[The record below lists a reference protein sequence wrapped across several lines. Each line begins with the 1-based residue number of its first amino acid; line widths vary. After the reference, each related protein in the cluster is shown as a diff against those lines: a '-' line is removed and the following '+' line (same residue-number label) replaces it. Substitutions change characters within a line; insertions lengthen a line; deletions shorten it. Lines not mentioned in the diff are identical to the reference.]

1 MVESGVFGSQLF
13 GQTQAVQPSQVRHG
27 PILIPGATPRISNSA
42 GTGDFSI
49 QLLDAHF
56 TTSCRRRAL
65 NGTLMWRPTDFVV
78 DIGGEKHPMHGVK
91 LLCGLWAWAFF
102 VLTMSSARA
111 EPATTSGELVIDAPT
126 LTAIGV
132 EWKITGD
139 DNTNAAVEVRYRRRG
154 EQIWLKAL
162 PLLRIHHEVINS
174 AEPAFR
180 PIEPTAS
187 NPSGMRENPW
197 HYDTG
202 NMFAGS
208 VLNLLPDT
216 DYECRFTLSDPDGVK
231 GEQEKTITVRTR
243 KEPQP
248 AVGGHIYHVYPIG
261 WKGPMQQPAF
271 TGLMRAYNMGSSASD
286 HDHTF
291 PPRVQPGDTILVH
304 AGLYVSDRFH
314 YMNGLPHPGYNAL
327 AAVTDGT
334 YYLTQSGTPEKP
346 VVIRA
351 AGDGEVIFDGAG
363 AENLFNLLHANY
375 NYFEGITVRNTTV
388 AFLLGWK
395 DIAGSSGFTLKRS
408 RIYDVAR
415 AVEAEWSGSRDFYI
429 ADNVIVGRHEPTK
442 MMSWTGAIWENYPSF
457 PESLQSEY
465 GIKVYGQGHVVTHN
479 YVANF
484 HDAIDVSTYGE
495 PDGTPDI
502 ASDKLSGPTEMN
514 DREASSIDFY
524 RNDIYNMGDNCI
536 EGDGGAH
543 NIRIFENRCFNSA
556 AASLSAQPI
565 FGGPIYF
572 YRNLV
577 YNSPSGGPLKFADT
591 PAGVLVYQN
600 TFVAGDTSPGGPVA
614 NAHLINNL
622 FLGRGASNAVY
633 AIETTTNY
641 STSDYNG
648 FGSNKGDYDFAWN
661 SPPADV
667 IADYDYTHKLSVRRF
682 KTLKEFGNATGQ
694 DRHSIMVNYDV
705 FVNVPRPD
713 RSDPQRLYNPE
724 DMDFRLRPH
733 TPAIDAG
740 ALLPT
745 INDEYTGK
753 APDLGAYEFG
763 RPVPDYGPRTL
774 PPGMAEGESV
784 GFRSWTGPPR
794 ADLHLLPK

>member
-1 MVESGVFGSQLF
+1 MRAKFFHAVFIAAMLP
-13 GQTQAVQPSQVRHG
+13 VLP
-27 PILIPGATPRISNSA
+27 
-42 GTGDFSI
+42 
-49 QLLDAHF
+49 
-56 TTSCRRRAL
+56 
-65 NGTLMWRPTDFVV
+65 
-78 DIGGEKHPMHGVK
+78 
-91 LLCGLWAWAFF
+91 AWAEDQ
-102 VLTMSSARA
+102 VT
-111 EPATTSGELVIDAPT
+111 PGKLVVDAPT

-139 DNTNAAVEVRYRRRG
+139 DNRNAAVEVSYRRKG
-154 EQIWLKAL
+154 EQGWHKAL

-174 AEPAFR
+174 AEPPFQ
-180 PIEPTAS
+180 PTEPSAG
-187 NPSGMRENPW
+187 NPNGTRENPW

-208 VLNLLPDT
+208 ILNLEPGT
-216 DYECRFTLSDPDGVK
+216 DYECRFQLSDPDGVSGGK
-231 GEQEKTITVRTR
+231 EQIITARTR
-243 KEPQP
+243 SEPMP
-248 AVGGHIYHVYPIG
+248 APGGHVYHVYPID
-261 WKGPMQQPAF
+261 WKGPKQQPAF

-304 AGLYVSDRFH
+304 AGLYISDRFH
-314 YMNGLPHPGYNAL
+314 YMNGMPHPGYNNL

-334 YYLTQSGTPEKP
+334 YYLTQSGAPDKP
-346 VVIRA
+346 IVIKG

-363 AENLFNLLHANY
+363 NANLFNLLRANY

-415 AVEAEWSGSRDFYI
+415 AVSGEWSGSRDFFI
-429 ADNVIVGRHEPTK
+429 ADNVIIGRHEPTK
-442 MMSWTGAIWENYPSF
+442 MMSWSGALWANLPGF
-457 PESLQSEY
+457 PESLNSEY
-465 GIKVYGQGHVVTHN
+465 GIKVYGQGHVVMHN

-495 PDGTPDI
+495 PDGTPGI
-502 ASDKLSGPTEMN
+502 AGTAVTGPTEQD
-514 DREASSIDFY
+514 DRTASGIDFY

-543 NIRIFENRCFNSA
+543 NIRVFENRCFNSA

-577 YNSPSGGPLKFADT
+577 YNAPSGGALKFADT
-591 PAGVLVYQN
+591 PAGVYVYHN
-600 TFVAGDTSPGGPVA
+600 SFVGGDTSPGGPVA
-614 NAHLINNL
+614 NAHLENNL
-622 FLGRGASNAVY
+622 FLGTGSERPVFQLD
-633 AIETTTNY
+633 TTTNY

-648 FGSNKGDYDFAWN
+648 FDANQGAANFAWN
-661 SPPADV
+661 SPPDGTA
-667 IADYDYTHKLSVRRF
+667 ADYDYTHKLTQRRF
-682 KTLKEFGNATGQ
+682 RTLKDYAGATGQ
-694 DRHSIMVNYDV
+694 DRHSVALDYKV
-705 FVNVPRPD
+705 FVNVPKPD

-724 DMDFRLRPH
+724 DMDFRLRPKSA
-733 TPAIDAG
+733 AIDAG
-740 ALLPT
+740 TVLPT
-745 INDEYTGK
+745 INDGYAGK

-763 RPVPDYGPRTL
+763 QPLPDYGPRAL
-774 PPGMAEGESV
+774 PTGVSGPAEV
-784 GFRSWTGPPR
+784 GYRSWNGPPR
-794 ADLHLLPK
+794 ADLHLLPR

>member
-1 MVESGVFGSQLF
+1 MFIRFIPAVVMLAVLCAGPAQA
-13 GQTQAVQPSQVRHG
+13 QT
-27 PILIPGATPRISNSA
+27 
-42 GTGDFSI
+42 
-49 QLLDAHF
+49 
-56 TTSCRRRAL
+56 
-65 NGTLMWRPTDFVV
+65 
-78 DIGGEKHPMHGVK
+78 
-91 LLCGLWAWAFF
+91 
-102 VLTMSSARA
+102 
-111 EPATTSGELVIDAPT
+111 ATTSGKLLVDAPT

-139 DNTNAAVEVRYRRRG
+139 DNRNAAVEVGYRRKG
-154 EQIWLKAL
+154 EQAWRKAL
-162 PLLRIHHEVINS
+162 PLLRVHHEVINS
-174 AEPAFR
+174 AEPPFQPA
-180 PIEPTAS
+180 EPSAA
-187 NPSGMRENPW
+187 NPNGSRENPW

-208 VLNLLPDT
+208 ILNLDPDT
-216 DYECRFTLSDPDGVK
+216 DYECRFQLSDPDGVSGDK
-231 GEQEKTITVRTR
+231 EKLITVRTR

-248 AVGGHIYHVYPIG
+248 APGGHVYHVYPIG
-261 WKGPMQQPAF
+261 WTGPKQQPAF
-271 TGLMRAYNMGSSASD
+271 IGLMRAYNTGSSASD

-327 AAVTDGT
+327 ASVTDGT
-334 YYLTQSGTPEKP
+334 YYLTQSGTPDRP
-346 VVIRA
+346 IVIKA

-363 AENLFNLLHANY
+363 AENLFNLLSANY

-415 AVEAEWSGSRDFYI
+415 AVQAEWSRSRDFFI
-429 ADNVIVGRHEPTK
+429 ADNVIIGRHEPTK
-442 MMSWTGAIWENYPSF
+442 MMSWTGALWANLPGF

-465 GIKVYGQGHVVTHN
+465 GIKVYGQGHVVMHN

-502 ASDKLSGPTEMN
+502 AGTAVSGPSELD
-514 DREASSIDFY
+514 DRMASSIDFY

-543 NIRIFENRCFNSA
+543 NIRIFENRCFNTA
-556 AASLSAQPI
+556 AATLSAQPI

-577 YNSPSGGPLKFADT
+577 FNAPSGGPLKFADT
-591 PAGVLVYQN
+591 PAGVYVYQN

-614 NAHLINNL
+614 NAHLRNNL
-622 FLGRGASNAVY
+622 FLGTGSDRPVFQLD
-633 AIETTTNY
+633 TTTNY

-648 FGSNKGDYDFAWN
+648 FDVNAGANNFAWN
-661 SPPADV
+661 SPPDGTD
-667 IADYDYTHKLSVRRF
+667 ADYDYTHKLTVRRF
-682 KTLKEFGNATGQ
+682 HTLKDYAAATGQ
-694 DRHSIMVNYDV
+694 DQHSVTVDYKI
-705 FVNVPRPD
+705 FVNVARPD

-724 DMDFRLRPH
+724 DMDFTLRAH
-733 TPAIDAG
+733 SSAIDAG
-740 ALLPT
+740 LLLPT
-745 INDEYTGK
+745 INDGYAGK

-763 RPVPDYGPRTL
+763 QPIPDYGPREL
-774 PPGMAEGESV
+774 PTGVSGPEDMGY
-784 GFRSWTGPPR
+784 RSWNGPSR
-794 ADLHLLPK
+794 KDLHLLK